1 MSADKPS
8 MRDVANEAAA
18 RLRQAGMD
26 PRKADQ
32 AAQSI
37 ARQVDRKLNG
47 EPTPERFRPI
57 SDARKG
63 R

>member
-1 MSADKPS
+1 MSGKPD
-8 MRDVANEAAA
+8 MREVAQETAAQ
-18 RLRQAGMD
+18 LRRAGMD
-26 PRKADQ
+26 SSKADK

-47 EPTPERFRPI
+47 EAGPERFRPI
-57 SDARKG
+57 SDAQRK